1 MITIDVHKQF
11 AELDIHF
18 SMELSSLRTILFG
31 PSGSGKST
39 LLKLITGF
47 YTPDHGKICIG
58 NTILFDTERDINL
71 PIHQRKIGY
80 LPQNYTLFPHLDV
93 RDNILYGLKACKIP
107 YTEKELISMAT
118 RLGIAEHLS
127 ALPSELSGGQQQ
139 RVALAR
145 IMLLKPQILLLDEPF
160 SALDNAIRNTLR
172 DLLLELCKDTLTP
185 AILVTHDLEEALV
198 FGQNIFVIQN
208 GTVLEHAKTEKLF
221 ENPRY
226 IETARLLGFQIWP
239 LAKRSDTTLLTVG
252 GQQFASSAQQI
263 PQGKQYVC
271 IRPENI
277 MFLREDRPVS
287 DTLHENIIEGIVV
300 KLHHRAHYIRII
312 FTAKDGTRYIL
323 HTPKHVIKVMNIHKG
338 KTCRISLK
346 KESLILCTTGQRV

>member
-1 MITIDVHKQF
+1 MITIDVRKQF
-11 AELDIHF
+11 PEMNMHF

-47 YTPDHGKICIG
+47 YTPDRGKICIG
-58 NTILFDTERDINL
+58 DTILCDTERGINL
-71 PIHQRKIGY
+71 PVHLRKIGY
-80 LPQNYTLFPHLDV
+80 LPQDYTLFPHLNV
-93 RDNILYGLKACKIP
+93 QNNILYGLKASKILH
-107 YTEKELISMAT
+107 TERELISMAT
-118 RLGIAEHLS
+118 RLGIAEYLA

-160 SALDNAIRNTLR
+160 SALDNTIRNTLR
-172 DLLLELCKDTLTP
+172 DLVLELCEDTQIP

-208 GTVLEHAKTEKLF
+208 GTIREHAKAEELY
-221 ENPRY
+221 EHPRY
-226 IETARLLGFQIWP
+226 VETAQLLGFQIWP
-239 LAKRSDTTLLTVG
+239 LADHSDSTLL
-252 GQQFASSAQQI
+252 ASSGEQFINNAKI
-263 PQGKQYVC
+263 IRGKQYVC

-277 MFLREDRPVS
+277 MLLREDRPVS
-287 DTLHENIIEGIVV
+287 DTLHENIIEGTVV

-312 FTAKDGTRYIL
+312 FTAKNGTQYIL

-338 KTCRISLK
+338 KACRISLK
-346 KESLILCTTGQRV
+346 KESLILCTTKQ